1 MAKSSVIMALITLI
15 VMIIASVINT
25 LCCVCSPLA
34 AAVLG
39 LIAGGLC
46 VYFEKQTDPEK
57 AMVRG
62 AIAGTIAGAAALVG
76 TTIGGAVQSGVRAD
90 VANFLDSEFFFL
102 FVLLRVDSVGRHGRH
117 GRIGGQAVALVYPS
131 KTKHSASRRSHPT
144 VHLTPVVFGGWI
156 VRNTCGRRMLR
167 TLTFGSE
174 TGL

>member
-76 TTIGGAVQSGVRAD
+76 TTIGGTIALLVAGSG
-90 VANFLDSEFFFL
+90 
-102 FVLLRVDSVGRHGRH
+102 
-117 GRIGGQAVALVYPS
+117 
-131 KTKHSASRRSHPT
+131 K
-144 VHLTPVVFGGWI
+144 TPVACLPGLCNLASAPTSQTSWILNSFFSSCFCGLIALAVMAGMGALGGRLWLWYI
-156 VRNTCGRRMLR
+156 HRKPNIPPPAVPTQP
-167 TLTFGSE
+167 SI
-174 TGL
+174 